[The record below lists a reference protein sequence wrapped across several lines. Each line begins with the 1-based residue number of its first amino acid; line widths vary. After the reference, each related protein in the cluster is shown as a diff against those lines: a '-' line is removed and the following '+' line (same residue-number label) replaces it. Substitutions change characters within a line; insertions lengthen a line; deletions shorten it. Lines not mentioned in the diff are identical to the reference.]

1 MLSEQ
6 QQTAFPFCSLFI
18 VYISL
23 TVALYYSLFSPS
35 PNQDEENE
43 LFPFNIPANPF
54 SNEGLNGSGTANN
67 PVPTTPVNNE
77 TKFRRLTRTPNELLY
92 DMSRPQ
98 QQQRPLQPL
107 DLNATYVA
115 NAINNLSD
123 LKEEEDGGLDALS
136 RATAATMN
144 GTFVKD
150 STNSSTASSSS
161 KENSLLNNTFII
173 DHQQQQLGTAKPEQ
187 LGNSRANAT
196 FVLDQKQQ
204 LSPENSPSRTI
215 LRTKQDQQQ
224 QPPSPVAVDRFISDR
239 MTQSLHIDN
248 NAAAAGAA
256 NGGESG
262 TGGFGG
268 SRSGA
273 ATTVIRKAS
282 FNGAADLNR
291 VPSAP
296 SLK

>member
-1 MLSEQ
+1 MFTFRLPFRSTILS
-6 QQTAFPFCSLFI
+6 PFHC
-18 VYISL
+18 
-23 TVALYYSLFSPS
+23 
-35 PNQDEENE
+35 QDEENE

-67 PVPTTPVNNE
+67 PVPATPVNNE

-136 RATAATMN
+136 RATAAAMN

-173 DHQQQQLGTAKPEQ
+173 DHQQQQLGTVKPEQ
-187 LGNSRANAT
+187 LGSNSSRGAANST

-215 LRTKQDQQQ
+215 LRKPDQQQ
-224 QPPSPVAVDRFISDR
+224 QPPSPVVDRFISDR

-248 NAAAAGAA
+248 NAAAAAGAA

>member
-1 MLSEQ
+1 M
-6 QQTAFPFCSLFI
+6 
-18 VYISL
+18 
-23 TVALYYSLFSPS
+23 
-35 PNQDEENE
+35 
-43 LFPFNIPANPF
+43 
-54 SNEGLNGSGTANN
+54 
-67 PVPTTPVNNE
+67 PTTPVNNE

-92 DMSRPQ
+92 DMSRPQQQ

-136 RATAATMN
+136 RATAAAMN

-150 STNSSTASSSS
+150 STNSSTASS

-173 DHQQQQLGTAKPEQ
+173 DHQQQQLGTKPEQ
-187 LGNSRANAT
+187 LGSSNSRGAANST

-215 LRTKQDQQQ
+215 LRTKQDQQ